1 MFDEDPAAEGGEEVG
16 VDNARSPAPDAA
28 PEDNPEPD
36 ALRGEDITSGRGAG
50 GDLPDSGIE
59 GRGSGTGE
67 GGKTGEGVAGPA
79 SGTTEGDDAVGIV

>member
-36 ALRGEDITSGRGAG
+36 ALSGDVDIK
-50 GDLPDSGIE
+50 
-59 GRGSGTGE
+59 SGTQSGE
-67 GGKTGEGVAGPA
+67 PADDNQRSGTAGPA
-79 SGTTEGDDAVGIV
+79 AGTTEGDDAVGIV

>member
-36 ALRGEDITSGRGAG
+36 ALAGDVDIK
-50 GDLPDSGIE
+50 
-59 GRGSGTGE
+59 SGTESGE
-67 GGKTGEGVAGPA
+67 TADDSQRSGTAGPA
-79 SGTTEGDDAVGIV
+79 AGTTEGDDAVGIV

>member
-36 ALRGEDITSGRGAG
+36 ALAGDVDIK
-50 GDLPDSGIE
+50 
-59 GRGSGTGE
+59 SGTASGE
-67 GGKTGEGVAGPA
+67 PADDDQRSGVAGPA

>member
-36 ALRGEDITSGRGAG
+36 ALAGDVDIK
-50 GDLPDSGIE
+50 
-59 GRGSGTGE
+59 SGTESGQAADDNQRS
-67 GGKTGEGVAGPA
+67 GTAGPA
-79 SGTTEGDDAVGIV
+79 AGTTEGDDAVGIV